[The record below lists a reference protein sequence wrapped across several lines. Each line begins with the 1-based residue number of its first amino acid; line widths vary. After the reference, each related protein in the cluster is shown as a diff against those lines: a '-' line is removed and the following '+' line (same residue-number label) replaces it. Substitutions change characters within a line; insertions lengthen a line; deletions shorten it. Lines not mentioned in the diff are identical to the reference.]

1 MQKPRKGILSDQG
14 MERCKPKLKEH
25 MLSVT
30 GGGRG
35 YFVVNPLNSS
45 RGTRT
50 VHVQISVLGAV
61 SLHFQ
66 PPS

>member
-1 MQKPRKGILSDQG
+1 

-35 YFVVNPLNSS
+35 YFVVNLLNSS
-45 RGTRT
+45 RGTGT